1 MPVATACQNDDRITY
16 SRPPPHT
23 MCPTAFLAPTL
34 TAKTCFICTQP
45 QNAFFLAQLALQGN
59 RANGKK
65 SLPGRV
71 PGPKKGTKMV
81 PNSGSFQEEFFLLSG
96 QKKSQKLETWSAEK
110 GSSSGKRYRE
120 MPNLRLKVRTQRR
133 PAQFCTVGCPTAFL
147 APTLTA
153 KTFHLHSAT
162 KCIFSG
168 PACVQGNRANG
179 KKSLPGR
186 VPGPEIL
193 GRFKKNS
200 SCSVAKK
207 SPKNWTGPCLSL
219 NMVRRKRFI
228 KWQTLSRNAKSSFE
242 GTNPTPPSP
251 MQQWRPPART
261 TIVSRTVG
269 GLGSEG
275 DKTVLLGHK
284 NWNPISSSKCTVL
297 ARHG

>member
-1 MPVATACQNDDRITY
+1 MHFFWPSLRCKVIEQMEK
-16 SRPPPHT
+16 SRY
-23 MCPTAFLAPTL
+23 L
-34 TAKTCFICTQP
+34 
-45 QNAFFLAQLALQGN
+45 
-59 RANGKK
+59 
-65 SLPGRV
+65 V
-71 PGPKKGTKMV
+71 
-81 PNSGSFQEEFFLLSG
+81 EFPA
-96 QKKSQKLETWSAEK
+96 QKKEPKWFQ
-110 GSSSGKRYRE
+110 
-120 MPNLRLKVRTQRR
+120 
-133 PAQFCTVGCPTAFL
+133 
-147 APTLTA
+147 
-153 KTFHLHSAT
+153 
-162 KCIFSG
+162 
-168 PACVQGNRANG
+168 
-179 KKSLPGR
+179 
-186 VPGPEIL
+186 IL

-207 SPKNWTGPCLSL
+207 SPKNWTGPCLGL
-219 NMVRRKRFI
+219 NMVRRKKFI

>member
-1 MPVATACQNDDRITY
+1 
-16 SRPPPHT
+16 

-81 PNSGSFQEEFFLLSG
+81 PKSGSFQEEFFLLSG
-96 QKKSQKLETWSAEK
+96 QKK
-110 GSSSGKRYRE
+110 
-120 MPNLRLKVRTQRR
+120 V
-133 PAQFCTVGCPTAFL
+133 
-147 APTLTA
+147 
-153 KTFHLHSAT
+153 
-162 KCIFSG
+162 
-168 PACVQGNRANG
+168 
-179 KKSLPGR
+179 
-186 VPGPEIL
+186 
-193 GRFKKNS
+193 
-200 SCSVAKK
+200 
-207 SPKNWTGPCLSL
+207 PKNWTGPCLSL
-219 NMVRRKRFI
+219 NMVRRKKFI
-228 KWQTLSRNAKSSFE
+228 KWQTPSRNAKSSFE
-242 GTNPTPPSP
+242 GANPTPPSP

-275 DKTVLLGHK
+275 DKTVLLGPK

-297 ARHG
+297 APHG